1 MIKRL
6 VILLLFI
13 GLCGYG
19 FFKFKDHPLA
29 LKIDNN
35 PPKVTVLTKLTAAGN
50 QSKSVSVLLED
61 DRAGIQ
67 SVKVIGSQGNKEQE
81 MFSQQFSAPSKK
93 EVVKIPLDIKKLG
106 FNEGKIKLQIQTNDD
121 SFWRNK
127 AETSFEINLDYSA
140 PQVAVLSLQHLVAQ
154 GGSESV
160 VFSATDNSPMTSG
173 VMVGDAFYGA
183 IPASKVDPAF
193 EKYPNIYISLFAL
206 PYEFNFEDT
215 PVKVFAEDSAGNK
228 SERSIRFRIKRYKQP
243 DGSPKISKD
252 FVLNKVIPLF
262 DGYESRTSNDY
273 SSIKNDTASD
283 EGLIKIFRTINEDYR
298 ALLQKLIGE
307 MHPDPVSNPQF
318 VKGFIKPISAATLS
332 RYGEL
337 RSYFLDKTPAGHSTH
352 DGLDLASVKTDKVM
366 ATNAGTVLYAGE
378 FGIYGNAVVID
389 HGMGL
394 SSLYGHLST
403 YDVQTGDIVT
413 NGQVIGLTG
422 ETGLAGGDH
431 LHFEYRVGNIPV
443 TPIEWWDTGWVE
455 DHLYGK
461 LRYVLEQFQATE
473 KETQ

>member
-6 VILLLFI
+6 VILLLFV

-19 FFKFKDHPLA
+19 YFKFKDHPLA
-29 LKIDNN
+29 LKIDNK
-35 PPKVTVLTKLTAAGN
+35 PPKMTVLTKLTAAGN

-61 DRAGIQ
+61 DRAGIS
-67 SVKVIGSQGNKEQE
+67 SVKVLGSQANKEQE
-81 MFSQQFSAPSKK
+81 MFSKKFSSPTIK

-106 FNEGKIKLQIQTNDD
+106 FNEGKIKLKIQANDD
-121 SFWRNK
+121 SFWKNK
-127 AETSFEINLDYSA
+127 TETSFEINLDYSA

-160 VFSATDNSPMTSG
+160 VFSAKDNSPITAG
-173 VMVGDAFYGA
+173 VMVGEDFYGA
-183 IPASKVDPAF
+183 IPASKVDPKF
-193 EKYPNIYISLFAL
+193 EKYPNIHISLFAL
-206 PYEFNFEDT
+206 PYEFSFEKY
-215 PVKVFAEDSAGNK
+215 PVKVVAEDSAGNK
-228 SERSIRFRIKRYKQP
+228 SERAFKFRIKHYKQP
-243 DGSPKISKD
+243 EGSPNISKD
-252 FVLNKVIPLF
+252 FVMNKVIPLF
-262 DGYESRTSNDY
+262 DGYESRSANDY
-273 SSIKNDTASD
+273 SVIKNDTSSD

-298 ALLQKLIGE
+298 ALLQKLIAE
-307 MHPDPVSNPQF
+307 MQPNPISDPKF

-332 RYGEL
+332 RFGEL
-337 RSYFLDKTPAGHSTH
+337 RSYYLDKAPAGHSTH

-366 ATNAGTVLYAGE
+366 ATNSGSVLYAGE
-378 FGIYGNAVVID
+378 FGIYGNTVVID

-403 YDVQTGDIVT
+403 FDVQTGNTVSK
-413 NGQVIGLTG
+413 GQVIGLSG

-443 TPIEWWDTGWVE
+443 TPIEWWDEGWVE
-455 DHLYGK
+455 DHFYGK

-473 KETQ
+473 TVQ